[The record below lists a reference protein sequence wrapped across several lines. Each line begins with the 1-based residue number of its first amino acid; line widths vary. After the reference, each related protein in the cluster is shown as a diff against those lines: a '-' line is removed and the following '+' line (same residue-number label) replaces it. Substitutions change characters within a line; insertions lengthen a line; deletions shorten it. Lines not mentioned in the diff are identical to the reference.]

1 MEILKVNTEHG
12 FKLEA
17 RLNEKIIGT
26 YNVPFDKSGNIS
38 HAYISSKT
46 PNSHIPRNLIYATI
60 DEIQRIANQE
70 DRKITHS
77 EYLVTD
83 DSKKLSLIFEDLKY
97 KKIEYPQCIVLL
109 RTYKP
114 GSPRN

>member
-1 MEILKVNTEHG
+1 MKILRVDTQYG

-17 RLNEKIIGT
+17 RLKEEIVGI

-38 HAYISSKT
+38 HAYISSKI
-46 PNSHIPRNLIYATI
+46 PNKKIPRNLINVVI
-60 DEIQRIANQE
+60 DEIQRTANQE
-70 DRKITHS
+70 RREITHE